1 MRLAGRC
8 EERRIEPTGYLIRSD
23 LGRFSRR
30 KRSASACFGR
40 SREFAEATRMRF
52 LRKSLLVGDSNDDRF
67 SHAYYFFQSA
77 PKMNPITI
85 APATVLSG
93 CSFAPRI

>member
-52 LRKSLLVGDSNDDRF
+52 LRKSLKEQPLR
-67 SHAYYFFQSA
+67 
-77 PKMNPITI
+77 
-85 APATVLSG
+85 TVAGAMVIGFILG
-93 CSFAPRI
+93 ALWKK